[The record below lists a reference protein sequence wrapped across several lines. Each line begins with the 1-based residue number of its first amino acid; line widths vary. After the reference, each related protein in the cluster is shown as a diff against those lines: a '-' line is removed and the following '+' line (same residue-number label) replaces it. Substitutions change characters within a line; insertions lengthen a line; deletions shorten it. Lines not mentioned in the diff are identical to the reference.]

1 MNEKTKVEGD
11 WDPHVVAN
19 NKLQIEAFIKK
30 SEDAEERVLIMED
43 LKQRGIT
50 LEEHLEELRNYQKE
64 EEKKIEEEN
73 IEERKK
79 IQERK
84 NKLKNGEENE

>member
-1 MNEKTKVEGD
+1 MTLNLELLAFEHKTKVEGD

-64 EEKKIEEEN
+64 EEKKI
-73 IEERKK
+73 
-79 IQERK
+79 
-84 NKLKNGEENE
+84 GEENE